1 MSKLKIAL
9 LSYRSAPFGGGQGVY
24 VHDISKALAMKGH
37 QVDIISGPPYPKIS
51 ENVNLIKLPGLDLFQ
66 TFSFKERVR
75 IFWEKKSKTRFD
87 YFEFCS
93 VLFGGFPEMLT
104 FGYRAKD
111 YLINNSDYDIV
122 IDNQSISYGMLEIQK
137 LLPLIEIIHH
147 PITKDYEHDLQ
158 ANNKLLYRFS
168 RYRWYS
174 FLKMQKKVAP
184 HIKNIITPSLNSLK
198 DISRDFK
205 CNSNSMNV
213 IHNGLDVDIFIPYS
227 NIKRD
232 QLRLI
237 TTASADVPLKGLDY
251 TLEALSFLKKEFCDI
266 NLVVIGKLKQE
277 GHTSRLIK
285 RLGLENIIQFKTNL
299 TKKEISEEYA
309 CSSIA
314 IVSSLYEGFGYPVIE
329 AMSCSVPLIA
339 ANTSSIPELVGD
351 YATLIPSRD
360 STSLAKSIKLV
371 ISDYEKYK
379 NIAEKGRLHVLDNF
393 SWTKITEEYESVI
406 YKIIEDYKNA
416 NL

>member
-51 ENVNLIKLPGLDLFQ
+51 ENVNLIELPGLDLFQ

-251 TLEALSFLKKEFCDI
+251 TLEALSILKKEFCEI

-285 RLGLENIIQFKTNL
+285 RLGLENSIQFKTNL
-299 TKKEISEEYA
+299 TKKEIAEEYA